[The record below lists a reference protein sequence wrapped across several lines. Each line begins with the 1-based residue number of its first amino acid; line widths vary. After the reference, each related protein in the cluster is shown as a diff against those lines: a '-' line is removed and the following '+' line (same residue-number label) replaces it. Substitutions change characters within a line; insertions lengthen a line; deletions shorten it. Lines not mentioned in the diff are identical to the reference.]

1 MRQWRRSIAC
11 TAILALFYL
20 AAGCPANGHSGDVT
34 LAELRGQ
41 PEATYQLKVDLPDA
55 LAGSTLTPR

>member
-1 MRQWRRSIAC
+1 MRQWRRSITS

-20 AAGCPANGHSGDVT
+20 AAGRPANGHSGDVT
-34 LAELRGQ
+34 LAELREQ

-55 LAGSTLTPR
+55 LAGSQRTPR